1 MSRVMRDVLA
11 HLSDAIFHKRHELPR
26 HEAVKAVR
34 TDLPDT
40 TTDEGRLGKDERRR
54 IAEELHDSTAQ
65 HLVAAGLGL
74 TKLKGMIFTPEA
86 RELLSEAMQSIR
98 DATLEIRTLSYL
110 LHPSLLGRVGL
121 CAVLHEYVPG
131 FESRTGV
138 HTSLRLSPEID
149 RLPIPN
155 QHAILR
161 LAQESLCNVH
171 RHARATNAWV
181 TVRVTASSVHVV
193 IRDNGKGVD
202 VAAAKELS
210 DRLRIGVGMA
220 AMAARVSRPDD
231 GKGTIVHVTIPL
243 PEPQNATLH

>member
-1 MSRVMRDVLA
+1 MTRVMRDALT
-11 HLSDAIFHKRHELPR
+11 HLSDAIFHKRHELPGR
-26 HEAVKAVR
+26 EAAEGAQQN
-34 TDLPDT
+34 LPNAT
-40 TTDEGRLGKDERRR
+40 SDESRFGQDERRR

-86 RELLSEAMQSIR
+86 RDLLSEAMQSIR

-110 LHPSLLGRVGL
+110 LHPPQLGRVGL

-161 LAQESLCNVH
+161 VAQQSLCNVH
-171 RHARATNAWV
+171 RHARATNAWI
-181 TVRVTASSVHVV
+181 TVRLTGSSVHVV

-202 VAAAKELS
+202 VAAGKELG
-210 DRLRIGVGMA
+210 DRLRMGVGMS
-220 AMAARVSRPDD
+220 ARVSTPDD
-231 GKGTIVHVTIPL
+231 GKGAMVHVTIPL
-243 PEPQNATLH
+243 PEEQNATLH

>member
-1 MSRVMRDVLA
+1 MRDALVHLA
-11 HLSDAIFHKRHELPR
+11 DAIFHKRHELPPR
-26 HEAVKAVR
+26 ESAKAVQQ
-34 TDLPDT
+34 DLPNAT
-40 TTDEGRLGKDERRR
+40 SDEGRLSQDERRR

-74 TKLKGMIFTPEA
+74 TKLRGMIFTPEA
-86 RELLSEAMQSIR
+86 RDLLSEAMQSIR

-110 LHPSLLGRVGL
+110 LYPPQLGRVGL

-138 HTSLRLSPEID
+138 HTSLRLSSKID
-149 RLPIPN
+149 RLPIAN

-161 LAQESLCNVH
+161 VAQQSLCNVH

-181 TVRVTASSVHVV
+181 TVRVTNSSVHVV

-202 VAAAKELS
+202 VAAGKELA
-210 DRLRIGVGMA
+210 DRLRMGVGIG
-220 AMAARVSRPDD
+220 AMAARVGRPDD
-231 GKGTIVHVTIPL
+231 GKGTIVHVSIPL
-243 PEPQNATLH
+243 PEEQNATLH